1 MVNKLTIDNQEL
13 LVLLEFNDDEYG
25 KITMCLDEKNQKV
38 FVIKN
43 SIIKDQE
50 IIDKIN
56 KKYGLEFPKELN
68 GIIF

>member
-13 LVLLEFNDDEYG
+13 LVLLEFNADEYG

-43 SIIKDQE
+43 SIIKSQE

-56 KKYGLEFPKELN
+56 KKHGLEFSKELN